1 MFNATKKSGAAS
13 DARLSGDHSLPR
25 RSLTD
30 LPSGTST
37 LTGIDVRSLPAGSEV
52 VVGTCNSRYR
62 FVMLDAG
69 GRNATVEGP
78 FFAQETTA
86 RIEGATLGGSLLR
99 IGWIGLDLSLEL
111 SCGGRRVV
119 TSRVRS
125 IGVVEGIH
133 GEQRDSE

>member
-1 MFNATKKSGAAS
+1 MFNVMKESDAAS
-13 DARLSGDHSLPR
+13 DALAYCDHSIP
-25 RSLTD
+25 SCPFTD
-30 LPSGTST
+30 LLPGAST

-69 GRNATVEGP
+69 GRNALVEGP
-78 FFAQETTA
+78 YFPQETTV
-86 RIEGATLGGSLLR
+86 RIEGSALGGSLLR

-111 SCGGRRVV
+111 SCGGKRVV

-125 IGVVEGIH
+125 IGVVEVIH
-133 GEQRDSE
+133 DK